1 MPKVI
6 QCIYCKK
13 AFMTSTYGMINHVT
27 KKCNEFKEFEKKKK
41 VDKKKKY
48 TIVHIHSI

>member
-27 KKCNEFKEFEKKKK
+27 KKCNEFKQFEKKKNAE
-41 VDKKKKY
+41 KKKTNY
-48 TIVHIHSI
+48 VVRIQ

>member
-27 KKCNEFKEFEKKKK
+27 KQCNEFKQFEKKKNIE
-41 VDKKKKY
+41 KKKTNY
-48 TIVHIHSI
+48 VVRIQ